1 MKISAAQRL
10 RDLLENDIM
19 NGDLA
24 PGDRLDPEALA
35 VRFGVSR
42 TPVRE
47 AIQQLCVTGLVKVT
61 PKKGSFVVRIGIEK
75 LVEMFEV
82 MAELE
87 GMCARLAARRIKL
100 TELDALKASY
110 KACEAAAEGGDTDN
124 YYYENERFHQTIYSA
139 SQNSFLIGETQQ
151 LKQRLKPYRRLQLQV
166 RQRMQASLDEHR
178 GILDAIEGGN
188 PAGAERAARAHV
200 LIQGEQFSDFA
211 ASVKRLHSGSG
222 ESPTSDS
229 TS

>member
-1 MKISAAQRL
+1 MKISTAQRL
-10 RDLLENDIM
+10 RDQLENDIM
-19 NGDLA
+19 NGELA

-35 VRFGVSR
+35 ARFGVSR

-47 AIQQLCVTGLVKVT
+47 AIQQLSVTGLVKVT
-61 PKKGSFVVRIGIEK
+61 PKKGSFVVRIGIEE

-87 GMCARLAARRIKL
+87 SMCARLAARRIESA
-100 TELDALKASY
+100 ELDELKAAF

-166 RQRMQASLDEHR
+166 RHRMQASLDEHR
-178 GILDAIEGGN
+178 IILAAIEGGD
-188 PAGAERAARAHV
+188 PAGAESAARDHV
-200 LIQGEQFSDFA
+200 LIQGERFSDFA
-211 ASVKRLHSGSG
+211 ASVKRLHCDELKTYNSS
-222 ESPTSDS
+222 S
-229 TS
+229 